1 MNNVFY
7 PGGQPYAPP
16 HELTEEELEEVLQF
30 LEEMKKKGGEGRRRE
45 MKTDAKIAELE
56 KQICDLEKHFDE
68 MAYEIEVELRKD
80 SLNNVNTLK
89 IIRNAAEMAVCQ
101 RRHAYLSVSAGML
114 I

>member
-1 MNNVFY
+1 MNEDTF
-7 PGGQPYAPP
+7 PGGQPYAPL
-16 HELTEEELEEVLQF
+16 HDLTAE
-30 LEEMKKKGGEGRRRE
+30 
-45 MKTDAKIAELE
+45 KIEKLK

-101 RRHAYLSVSAGML
+101 RRHAYLSVSASML